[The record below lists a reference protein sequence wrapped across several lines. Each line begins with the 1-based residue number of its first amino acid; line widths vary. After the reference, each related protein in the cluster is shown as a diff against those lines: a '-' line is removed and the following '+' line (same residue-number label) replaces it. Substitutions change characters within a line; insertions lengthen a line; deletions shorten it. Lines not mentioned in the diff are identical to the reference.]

1 MDTHL
6 KYKNILKLISVFFYL
21 ILQMEKKE
29 RQKENYKR
37 WLNKQNREEF
47 LKKKSE
53 NAKIYYEK
61 NKENIEIKRQIQ
73 IKINELEILKK
84 MLNDI

>member
-1 MDTHL
+1 
-6 KYKNILKLISVFFYL
+6 
-21 ILQMEKKE
+21 MEKKE

>member
-1 MDTHL
+1 MDA
-6 KYKNILKLISVFFYL
+6 
-21 ILQMEKKE
+21 KE

-37 WLNKQNREEF
+37 WLNKQDREEF
-47 LKKKSE
+47 LKKKCE
-53 NAKIYYEK
+53 NAKIYYQK

-73 IKINELEILKK
+73 LKINELENLKK